1 MTRRRW
7 LIVLPVVAV
16 LVAGLSVYFWPEPSP
31 RTAIATVPSCVAD
44 REVSSGVLSG
54 ATLSIPHSPE
64 FGSRPAD
71 FTVASVMVCGSPDQ
85 QLVEVPF
92 YAVRQ
97 LTYSGDG
104 VDEVAAAF
112 EATSYRFR
120 VSILYSCSGDYLNP
134 PAVWLVDA
142 SGAGY
147 RPQFPKNHCGRPDT
161 EAFDLLRVMEP
172 RTDDLVAVSL
182 PN

>member
-16 LVAGLSVYFWPEPSP
+16 LVVGLSVYFWPEPSP
-31 RTAIATVPSCVAD
+31 KAAIATVPSCVDD

-54 ATLSIPHSPE
+54 ATLSIPPRPE
-64 FGSRPAD
+64 FGSRPAG
-71 FTVASVMVCGSPDQ
+71 FTVASVMVCGNPGE

-104 VDEVAAAF
+104 IDEVAEAF
-112 EATSYRFR
+112 AATSYRFR
-120 VSILYSCSGDYLNP
+120 VSILYSCSGDYLP
-134 PAVWLVDA
+134 PTGGVADRRVRSRL
-142 SGAGY
+142 
-147 RPQFPKNHCGRPDT
+147 PDT
-161 EAFDLLRVMEP
+161 ISEESLR
-172 RTDDLVAVSL
+172 
-182 PN
+182 

>member
-44 REVSSGVLSG
+44 REVS
-54 ATLSIPHSPE
+54 
-64 FGSRPAD
+64 
-71 FTVASVMVCGSPDQ
+71 
-85 QLVEVPF
+85 F

-161 EAFDLLRVMEP
+161 EAFDLLREMEP